1 MQSLTQSREAQQI
14 LYRINPRRNTPRHV
28 LIKLTKIKN
37 KEKTPKAAKE
47 KEHITCKG
55 TPIMLSADFSA
66 ENLQA
71 RKDWHDILEVM
82 KGEKKY
88 NQEYAN
94 QQGSHSDLR
103 EK

>member
-1 MQSLTQSREAQQI
+1 
-14 LYRINPRRNTPRHV
+14 
-28 LIKLTKIKN
+28 
-37 KEKTPKAAKE
+37 
-47 KEHITCKG
+47 
-55 TPIMLSADFSA
+55 MLSADFSA